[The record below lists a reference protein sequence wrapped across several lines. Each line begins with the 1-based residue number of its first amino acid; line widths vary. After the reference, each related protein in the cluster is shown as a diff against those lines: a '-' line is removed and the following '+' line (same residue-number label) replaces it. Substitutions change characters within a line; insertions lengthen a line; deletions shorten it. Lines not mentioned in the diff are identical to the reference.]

1 MFKRFLATQ
10 PRTQMPLTMIGE
22 ATGTAIGDL
31 PSLDFEPEPSSQDAS
46 AESPFV
52 CMFEP
57 VYRRRDNGFV
67 PAGHKVVSQP
77 RDDAEPDTFQAFH
90 DHRQRSALSRAI
102 ECGIS
107 QLDIITA
114 QIDHFLRFKEQQLN
128 QKLVFEIDMSDLEV
142 YREHHQ
148 HLRKLVT
155 KTSWS
160 GLEPGDFVIELPASH
175 HLDPGDLY
183 GVAHDLKELGVMIAL
198 TELDADAFSFKR
210 IFQVAPHIIKLNGS
224 WFEQA
229 LDDPQY
235 LAMTQNIVAGFAA
248 KGFHVSMTDV
258 RTETHARFAHH
269 CGAIRAQ
276 GPFFGSPTEMIAQ
289 GRSIVL

>member
-10 PRTQMPLTMIGE
+10 PTTEMPLAMIGDI
-22 ATGTAIGDL
+22 AGTAIGDL
-31 PSLDFEPEPSSQDAS
+31 PSPDLQSEHDYGETPEQ
-46 AESPFV
+46 SPFV
-52 CMFEP
+52 CLFEP
-57 VYRRRDNGFV
+57 VYRREAGGFV
-67 PAGHKVVSQP
+67 PAGHKVISQL
-77 RDDAEPDTFQAFH
+77 REDFEPDTFQAFH
-90 DHRQRSALSRAI
+90 DHQERSALSRAL

-107 QLDIITA
+107 QFDIISA
-114 QIDHFLRFKEQQLN
+114 QVDHFLRFKEHQLN
-128 QKLVFEIDMSDLEV
+128 QKLVFEIDMSDLEL
-142 YREHHQ
+142 YRQHHQ
-148 HLRKLVT
+148 HLRKLVKET
-155 KTSWS
+155 AWS

-183 GVAHDLKELGVMIAL
+183 GVARDLKELGVMIAL

-248 KGFHVSMTDV
+248 KGFHVTMTDV
-258 RTETHARFAHH
+258 RNETHARFAHH

-276 GPFFGSPTEMIAQ
+276 GPFFGRPTEMIAK